1 MIKKY
6 HYFIGIFLLG
16 VLIFNFGVGNTV
28 SDDDDNDGVDDDFE
42 ELNKRNIDVFID
54 DENNEFTINSSLR
67 KGEKIDVIEIDV
79 EYYDELSVEFS
90 YNSENDSLEIELEFS
105 IVFVS
110 IVEYNDTNE
119 DRMYNETDDVVVQ
132 NVDLDSFQDVN
143 YTTEVI
149 STNSTLHYFI
159 INTTDGM
166 FTAYLYVV
174 EEFAIVN
181 NSLITPTQ
189 IKIDIEI
196 NNFNYK
202 NSSSRLALK
211 TEIESDVDY
220 EEEEQTEDENYG
232 FSTDE
237 EWLTTTMNDTTGFF
251 SWNKTAKIDGLTK
264 NVLISN
270 KTIENDYEIIYINYP
285 NGTHIYHDPKVGVA
299 GVLKSVELRQED
311 KKSEKSTIKS
321 TLVLTIVYVLAAIL
335 IIGGSIAATSIY
347 YYDRRKKSAKYFD
360 YYGKKGFEEAIG
372 SERSSSSI
380 LKDLNSKSYLIQI
393 FKEENALEKISEL
406 NDMNLTAISNDFME
420 IIDQFDWEEDDKEE
434 FIKEMLALTPKERKA
449 ILNEMKEKSW

>member
-1 MIKKY
+1 MIKKF

-42 ELNKRNIDVFID
+42 ELNKRTIDVSSGT
-54 DENNEFTINSSLR
+54 EEFTINSSLR

-79 EYYDELSVEFS
+79 ECDSGGLSVEFS
-90 YNSENDSLEIELEFS
+90 YNSENNTQEIELEFN
-105 IVFVS
+105 IIFVS

-119 DRMYNETDDVVVQ
+119 DGMYNDSIGGDDWVQ
-132 NVDLDSFQDVN
+132 EVPLDDFQDVN

-149 STNSTLHYFI
+149 SANSSLHYFI
-159 INTTDGM
+159 INTTDGI
-166 FTAYLYVV
+166 FTAYFYVV

-181 NSLITPTQ
+181 SSLITPTQ

-196 NNFNYK
+196 NNFNYE

-211 TEIESDVDY
+211 IEIESDVDY

-251 SWNKTAKIDGLTK
+251 SWAKTAEVDEGTK
-264 NVLISN
+264 NVSISN
-270 KTIENDYEIIYINYP
+270 GTSVGEEEIIYINYP
-285 NGTHIYHDPKVGVA
+285 RGTHIYHDPKVGVA

-380 LKDLNSKSYLIQI
+380 LKDLNRKSYLIQI

-449 ILNEMKEKSW
+449 ILDEMKEKS

>member
-79 EYYDELSVEFS
+79 EYDDGLRVEFS
-90 YNSENDSLEIELEFS
+90 YNSENDSLEIELEFN

-119 DRMYNETDDVVVQ
+119 DGMYNETDDEYVQ
-132 NVDLDSFQDVN
+132 EVPLNSFQDVN

-149 STNSTLHYFI
+149 STNSSLHYFI
-159 INTTDGM
+159 INTTDGI
-166 FTAYLYVV
+166 FTAYFYVV

-181 NSLITPTQ
+181 SSLITPTQ

-196 NNFNYK
+196 NNFNY
-202 NSSSRLALK
+202 SSNKSRLALE
-211 TEIESDVDY
+211 TRLESDVDY

-251 SWNKTAKIDGLTK
+251 TKIDGLTK

-321 TLVLTIVYVLAAIL
+321 PLVLTIVYVLAAIL

-360 YYGKKGFEEAIG
+360 YYGKKGFEKSIG

-380 LKDLNSKSYLIQI
+380 LKDLNRKSYLIQI
-393 FKEENALEKISEL
+393 FEEENALEKISEL